1 MDVRSDIETA
11 TVIMVAVHEA
21 PALIDAAQQLA
32 DEAL

>member
-11 TVIMVAVHEA
+11 TVIIVADHEA
-21 PALIDAAQQLA
+21 PALIDAARQLA

>member
-11 TVIMVAVHEA
+11 TVIMVADHEA
-21 PALIDAAQQLA
+21 PALIAAQQLA

>member
-11 TVIMVAVHEA
+11 TVIMVADHEA
-21 PALIDAAQQLA
+21 TALIDAAQQLA